1 MKIKIPYRS
10 CKISS
15 KKIESIKE
23 KIRENQKTQ
32 KNKIKIKTKSQ
43 VRKYIKK
50 LFEKQKNKK
59 PVIPLNIYQVWH
71 SKTELPKSVK
81 ESIEILKKQNP
92 EFTHHLF
99 DEKECR
105 DYLKNNFPKEI
116 LNTYDTIIPHALK
129 ADLWR
134 YCFLYKN
141 GGIYLDSKYYGMSGF
156 KFILLIDKEYFCKDI
171 DHSLGGIY
179 NAILICKPKNKILL
193 KAIKEVVKNVKNKYY
208 GPSAHC
214 PTGPGM
220 LKSFFSQEQLD
231 NLELKHEFINDNLR
245 YINLNGHRILKYHEE
260 YKNEKEQKNNHWT
273 IYWKSKTMYKT
284 KNKTKN
290 KTKKILNKQN

>member
-1 MKIKIPYRS
+1 MKIKIPYKS
-10 CKISS
+10 CKLSP
-15 KKIESIKE
+15 KKIETIKK

-32 KNKIKIKTKSQ
+32 KNKIKTKSQ

-59 PVIPLNIYQVWH
+59 PIIPLNIYQVWH
-71 SKTELPKSVK
+71 SKTELPGSVK

-156 KFILLIDKEYFCKDI
+156 KFILLTDKEYFCKDI

-245 YINLNGHRILKYHEE
+245 YINLNDYRILKYHED

-290 KTKKILNKQN
+290 KTKKNIK